1 MDLVLSIFLGIGL
14 AAAVGFRVFVP
25 FFLISLAHHAGYLS
39 LSDGFLWMGSTP
51 ALVTFGIATI
61 IEILAYFIP
70 WLDNA
75 LDFIT
80 TPLAVI
86 GGTILMS
93 SAVAEIDPLLQ
104 WTVAI
109 IAGGGT
115 AGIIKGINN
124 SGRLVSTV
132 GSGGLANPI
141 ISSGEALGSILMT
154 VLSFF
159 LPYIAAFVAIVLI
172 LTGFLVLRKR
182 RKGSSFQ
189 KR

>member
-1 MDLVLSIFLGIGL
+1 MVLSIFLGIGL

-25 FFLISLAHHAGYLS
+25 FFLISLAHYAGYLS
-39 LSDGFLWMGSTP
+39 LSEGFQWMGST
-51 ALVTFGIATI
+51 AAMVTFAIATT

-75 LDFIT
+75 LDLIT
-80 TPLAVI
+80 TPLAVV

-93 SAVAEIDPLLQ
+93 SAVGEIDPLLQ

-115 AGIIKGINN
+115 AGIIKGLTS
-124 SGRLVSTV
+124 SGRLASSV
-132 GSGGLANPI
+132 GSGGLANPV
-141 ISSGEALGSILMT
+141 ISSGEAISSILMT
-154 VLSFF
+154 ILSFV
-159 LPYIAAFVAIVLI
+159 LPYLAAFFAVVLFVVGI
-172 LTGFLVLRKR
+172 SFVRKR
-182 RKGSSFQ
+182 RLRASSK